1 LDDDDTSQLNALL
14 SDINVRIRFA
24 AAEYL
29 NNTVLKEVA
38 VNAEGT
44 HTSLLLCS
52 LLCAVTNRTSLG
64 LNRLGLPQARR
75 THSASS

>member
-1 LDDDDTSQLNALL
+1 MMIVGSNRLGALDDDDTSQLNALL

-38 VNAEGT
+38 VNAEST
-44 HTSLLLCS
+44 HEPAALFLVAC
-52 LLCAVTNRTSLG
+52 C
-64 LNRLGLPQARR
+64 
-75 THSASS
+75 H

>member
-1 LDDDDTSQLNALL
+1 MDDDDTSQLNALL

-38 VNAEGT
+38 VNAEST
-44 HTSLLLCS
+44 HEPA
-52 LLCAVTNRTSLG
+52 AVFLV
-64 LNRLGLPQARR
+64 ACC
-75 THSASS
+75 H